1 MSYIGAM
8 PSAYRTKQAVLEDIV
23 ATMDLLDL
31 AKERLIENDLQES
44 SRLLRIAVS
53 DMQKQ
58 ERIIKLL
65 NQEQK

>member
-1 MSYIGAM
+1 MSYIGAI
-8 PSAYRTKQAVLEDIV
+8 PSTYQIKQTVLEDIV

-53 DMQKQ
+53 DIQKQ

-65 NQEQK
+65 SKEGQ

>member
-1 MSYIGAM
+1 MSYIGSM
-8 PSAYRTKQAVLEDIV
+8 PSAYQTKQAVLEDIV

-58 ERIIKLL
+58 ERMIKLL
-65 NQEQK
+65 NKEQK

>member
-8 PSAYRTKQAVLEDIV
+8 LSAYRTKQAVLEDIV

>member
-8 PSAYRTKQAVLEDIV
+8 PSAYQTKQAVLEDIV